1 MNIEGEMR
9 DLQRRVSVIENS
21 FIFLTQHMKAFHK
34 DLLAF
39 QARTEQRL
47 GKLDGRL
54 DMVERRI
61 RGLREDMPAIVRD
74 ARRAAPRK
82 RRRTAKARKKAKPA
96 GRSG

>member
-1 MNIEGEMR
+1 MNTDAEIHE
-9 DLQRRVSVIENS
+9 LKRRVSMIDM
-21 FIFLTQHMKAFHK
+21 FLTQHMKAFLK

-61 RGLREDMPAIVRD
+61 RALHEDMPAILRA

-82 RRRTAKARKKAKPA
+82 RRRTAKARKKA
-96 GRSG
+96 